1 MVYKGYNEKTPT
13 LKGTA
18 MFEIM
23 FTILLVFLCLWPRN
37 ILFRWMI
44 MRLFVIN

>member
-1 MVYKGYNEKTPT
+1 
-13 LKGTA
+13 

-37 ILFRWMI
+37 ILFRWML
-44 MRLFVIN
+44 MRLFTV